1 MQILKKIVGAAPYP
15 ASHPH
20 WGPHGLRVGELG
32 TAGPGLHV
40 GAFVGSKWAPDG
52 LRVGEIDKGGDG
64 LYVGSYVGLVWVP
77 VGLSHIFA
85 DLSKI
90 SMQLWLHMGPN
101 WVTLLGPTWAR
112 PNSTIYIL
120 ANTPMWDRDGSKMG
134 CLCVFSVG
142 FVARPHL
149 MRPYGTHIDTISSP
163 TCSPHGGL
171 DVGPMWDPYGSISAG
186 HVRSCPI
193 LSPYGSQLGNRAGT
207 HMGTTRRHTHPSQH
221 AHVGPRW
228 VRDGLLRCVQ
238 CGFCGPAP
246 SDAPI
251 WDPHRSHFKP
261 HM

>member
-1 MQILKKIVGAAPYP
+1 MLDPCGA
-15 ASHPH
+15 HM
-20 WGPHGLRVGELG
+20 V
-32 TAGPGLHV
+32 
-40 GAFVGSKWAPDG
+40 
-52 LRVGEIDKGGDG
+52 
-64 LYVGSYVGLVWVP
+64 SYRQVMVIRAVP
-77 VGLSHIFA
+77 FC
-85 DLSKI
+85 
-90 SMQLWLHMGPN
+90 LHMSPN
-101 WVTLLGPTWAR
+101 WATLLGPTWAR
-112 PNSTIYIL
+112 PDGTHIP
-120 ANTPMWDRDGSKMG
+120 ANTPMWDRDGFEMG
-134 CLCVFSVG
+134 CFCVFSVG
-142 FVARPHL
+142 FVAGPHL

-238 CGFCGPAP
+238 CGFCRPAT

-251 WDPHRSHFKP
+251 WDLHRPHFKP